1 MKPSQNLL
9 SWQVFV
15 ATCRTRSISQAAVL
29 LDIDLPKASR
39 LLSALETELGEP
51 LFDKSHRPIQPT
63 PRAAELQR
71 AVEPLVAG
79 FQAALEP
86 KAEPHERFTIRFA
99 APIELAQEYFSDKL
113 FQYSELFHDIEFAV
127 LPEVG
132 PDDIRRGDVDVAVL
146 NRRPA
151 DPSGLI
157 IRNYNNSTTVPLA
170 TPEYLRRHGTPLS
183 PADLKMHEGLLL
195 KAYNDDTVT
204 QQLFFGRERSEPLE
218 WKRTFVT
225 HDQLTLK
232 RLLLEHHG
240 ITVDLSILHIG
251 EEIRRGIVVPLL
263 EGWTK
268 TPWCMCLV
276 NRREDEL
283 RSAKLR
289 DFVLWMTAT
298 AREDSARSANE
309 CRQIIEDA
317 YSEISTANS
326 IAAGE
331 DFWICSS
338 MIVYHDLS
346 VHVEGH
352 SAFEE
357 PCGRFGTEPAGD
369 DEEVCGQYALYT
381 VNSAPDDK
389 TSDRTVCPVCD
400 ANRIN
405 LRHEA
410 CPLILRSG
418 DFFMECS

>member
-1 MKPSQNLL
+1 MRSSSAAVGCSVMKPSQNLL

-183 PADLKMHEGLLL
+183 PGISKCTKGFCLKP
-195 KAYNDDTVT
+195 TT
-204 QQLFFGRERSEPLE
+204 
-218 WKRTFVT
+218 
-225 HDQLTLK
+225 
-232 RLLLEHHG
+232 
-240 ITVDLSILHIG
+240 
-251 EEIRRGIVVPLL
+251 
-263 EGWTK
+263 
-268 TPWCMCLV
+268 
-276 NRREDEL
+276 
-283 RSAKLR
+283 
-289 DFVLWMTAT
+289 MT
-298 AREDSARSANE
+298 R
-309 CRQIIEDA
+309 
-317 YSEISTANS
+317 
-326 IAAGE
+326 
-331 DFWICSS
+331 
-338 MIVYHDLS
+338 
-346 VHVEGH
+346 
-352 SAFEE
+352 
-357 PCGRFGTEPAGD
+357 
-369 DEEVCGQYALYT
+369 
-381 VNSAPDDK
+381 
-389 TSDRTVCPVCD
+389 
-400 ANRIN
+400 
-405 LRHEA
+405 
-410 CPLILRSG
+410 
-418 DFFMECS
+418 

>member
-1 MKPSQNLL
+1 MRSSSAAVGCSVMKPSQNLL

-86 KAEPHERFTIRFA
+86 KAEPHERLTIRFA

-113 FQYSELFHDIEFAV
+113 FQYSELFHNIEFAV

-170 TPEYLRRHGTPLS
+170 TPEYLRR
-183 PADLKMHEGLLL
+183 
-195 KAYNDDTVT
+195 
-204 QQLFFGRERSEPLE
+204 
-218 WKRTFVT
+218 
-225 HDQLTLK
+225 
-232 RLLLEHHG
+232 HG

-317 YSEISTANS
+317 Y
-326 IAAGE
+326 
-331 DFWICSS
+331 
-338 MIVYHDLS
+338 
-346 VHVEGH
+346 
-352 SAFEE
+352 
-357 PCGRFGTEPAGD
+357 
-369 DEEVCGQYALYT
+369 
-381 VNSAPDDK
+381 
-389 TSDRTVCPVCD
+389 
-400 ANRIN
+400 
-405 LRHEA
+405 
-410 CPLILRSG
+410 LRSKRVDLKSG
-418 DFFMECS
+418 S

>member
-113 FQYSELFHDIEFAV
+113 FQYSELFHDVEFAV

-146 NRRPA
+146 NRRP
-151 DPSGLI
+151 
-157 IRNYNNSTTVPLA
+157 
-170 TPEYLRRHGTPLS
+170 GTPLS

-317 YSEISTANS
+317 Y
-326 IAAGE
+326 
-331 DFWICSS
+331 
-338 MIVYHDLS
+338 
-346 VHVEGH
+346 
-352 SAFEE
+352 
-357 PCGRFGTEPAGD
+357 
-369 DEEVCGQYALYT
+369 
-381 VNSAPDDK
+381 
-389 TSDRTVCPVCD
+389 
-400 ANRIN
+400 
-405 LRHEA
+405 
-410 CPLILRSG
+410 LRSKRVDLKRG
-418 DFFMECS
+418 S

>member
-1 MKPSQNLL
+1 M
-9 SWQVFV
+9 
-15 ATCRTRSISQAAVL
+15 
-29 LDIDLPKASR
+29 
-39 LLSALETELGEP
+39 
-51 LFDKSHRPIQPT
+51 
-63 PRAAELQR
+63 
-71 AVEPLVAG
+71 VAG

-113 FQYSELFHDIEFAV
+113 FQYSELFHDVEFAV

-289 DFVLWMTAT
+289 DFGLWMTAT

-317 YSEISTANS
+317 Y
-326 IAAGE
+326 
-331 DFWICSS
+331 
-338 MIVYHDLS
+338 
-346 VHVEGH
+346 
-352 SAFEE
+352 
-357 PCGRFGTEPAGD
+357 
-369 DEEVCGQYALYT
+369 
-381 VNSAPDDK
+381 
-389 TSDRTVCPVCD
+389 
-400 ANRIN
+400 
-405 LRHEA
+405 
-410 CPLILRSG
+410 LRSKRVDLKRG
-418 DFFMECS
+418 S

>member
-39 LLSALETELGEP
+39 PLSALETELGEP

-317 YSEISTANS
+317 Y
-326 IAAGE
+326 
-331 DFWICSS
+331 
-338 MIVYHDLS
+338 
-346 VHVEGH
+346 
-352 SAFEE
+352 
-357 PCGRFGTEPAGD
+357 
-369 DEEVCGQYALYT
+369 
-381 VNSAPDDK
+381 
-389 TSDRTVCPVCD
+389 
-400 ANRIN
+400 
-405 LRHEA
+405 
-410 CPLILRSG
+410 LRSKRVDLKRG
-418 DFFMECS
+418 S

>member
-99 APIELAQEYFSDKL
+99 AP
-113 FQYSELFHDIEFAV
+113 IEFAV

-289 DFVLWMTAT
+289 DFVLWMTST

-317 YSEISTANS
+317 Y
-326 IAAGE
+326 
-331 DFWICSS
+331 
-338 MIVYHDLS
+338 
-346 VHVEGH
+346 
-352 SAFEE
+352 
-357 PCGRFGTEPAGD
+357 
-369 DEEVCGQYALYT
+369 
-381 VNSAPDDK
+381 
-389 TSDRTVCPVCD
+389 
-400 ANRIN
+400 
-405 LRHEA
+405 
-410 CPLILRSG
+410 LRSKRVDLKSG
-418 DFFMECS
+418 S